1 MERKRIIGLDA
12 LRGLAAGAVL
22 LHHHAQYYDVLYGGR
37 TPLEINLG
45 AGHYGVE
52 LFFIISG
59 FVILMTIERKR
70 TVRSFAVSRFTRTR

>member
-1 MERKRIIGLDA
+1 MQTRRLVGLDA

-22 LHHHAQYYDVLYGGR
+22 LHHHAQYYDALFGGR
-37 TPLEINLG
+37 APLGINFG

-59 FVILMTIERKR
+59 FVILMTIERRR
-70 TVRSFAVSRFTRTR
+70 TAARS